1 MNNYCDNLI
10 DIVSKKIKEENIGN
24 YTSTMPMLRIQDG
37 KLYLSTLV
45 VKDTDNVWDINSK
58 IIPSYWTLIDIDTNE
73 ILEFNKTSENN
84 FIKEKQEDFNLDT
97 KKQISKYEIKKQL
110 QYKNYLLEDIKN
122 DQLPILDEVIKSLNN
137 EIIINNEKIKA
148 NDYLIANI
156 EEEINKKVSELVDLV
171 VKQKYSY
178 INIYYE
184 QLLLNIIKEYKET
197 NIINKEK
204 LYLASK
210 IMYNYY
216 EGILGISNLFNIG

>member
-1 MNNYCDNLI
+1 MNDWMR
-10 DIVSKKIKEENIGN
+10 NI
-24 YTSTMPMLRIQDG
+24 PD
-37 KLYLSTLV
+37 
-45 VKDTDNVWDINSK
+45 
-58 IIPSYWTLIDIDTNE
+58 
-73 ILEFNKTSENN
+73 
-84 FIKEKQEDFNLDT
+84 
-97 KKQISKYEIKKQL
+97 
-110 QYKNYLLEDIKN
+110 
-122 DQLPILDEVIKSLNN
+122 
-137 EIIINNEKIKA
+137 
-148 NDYLIANI
+148 DYLIANI
-156 EEEINKKVSELVDLV
+156 EEEINKKVLELVDLV